1 MRYPRRDDI
10 HGIGGTIHAGEHKP
24 DISWLPNFVT
34 APGYHILLSHHPEY
48 WPELRDMNIELVL
61 SGHAHGGQ
69 WRFYNP
75 FKKESIGIYAPGQGW
90 FLKWT
95 RGVYENRLVVS
106 AGLHNT
112 AWAPRIGNPTEVV
125 YLEE

>member
-1 MRYPRRDDI
+1 M

-34 APGYHILLSHHPEY
+34 APGHHILLSHHPEY

-75 FKKESIGIYAPGQGW
+75 FKKESIGIYASGQGW

-106 AGLHNT
+106 AGLRNT